1 MYTIY
6 ILHCVYSYCYVRCYK
21 LQVFVNTYIVFVREN
36 MTIYNL
42 YNLLKLRNIIDII
55 DITIYHYCYIFTI
68 AVTNT

>member
-21 LQVFVNTYIVFVREN
+21 LQVFVNTYMYLREN

-55 DITIYHYCYIFTI
+55 NITINIIIVIFLT

>member
-42 YNLLKLRNIIDII
+42 YNLLKLRNIIDINRYH
-55 DITIYHYCYIFTI
+55 DISLLLYF
-68 AVTNT
+68 